1 MKSNQKPKET
11 KATIEQISLCK
22 VQRRFNNKPFEIRIA
37 GTRKMKSGRIESIE
51 LNLSASESDI
61 AYLFETLF
69 ETLFAQSVDVL
80 KGLQKERKEMIESAI
95 EKLNDFNKG

>member
-69 ETLFAQSVDVL
+69 AQSVDVL

>member
-51 LNLSASESDI
+51 LN
-61 AYLFETLF
+61 
-69 ETLFAQSVDVL
+69 Q
-80 KGLQKERKEMIESAI
+80 
-95 EKLNDFNKG
+95 LN